1 MIPIR
6 LVCLDLA
13 GTTVADGGVVERSFV
28 EALLETGV
36 EPGSPEMAAALAR
49 LRSAMGRS
57 KLEVFRE
64 LFEGD
69 DRRAHEA
76 NAHFEAAYHASVRRG
91 EVTALPGAVETVTA
105 LRRAGMLVCFTT
117 GFATV
122 TRDELLASLGWTEL
136 ADLALSP
143 EDAGRGRPFPDMILT
158 AVLRLQVDDVRA
170 VAVAGD
176 TANDLLA
183 GTRAGASVVAG
194 VLTGAHDRAELEAA
208 PHTHIL
214 PTVADLLPVVLR
226 SQCHH

>member
-1 MIPIR
+1 MIPIQ
-6 LVCLDLA
+6 LACLDLA

-36 EPGSPEMAAALAR
+36 EPGSPAMAEALAHVR
-49 LRSAMGRS
+49 AAMGRS
-57 KLEVFRE
+57 KLEVFGE
-64 LFEGD
+64 LFDGD
-69 DRRAHEA
+69 DARAREA
-76 NAHFEAAYHASVRRG
+76 NGHFEAAYHASVRRG
-91 EVTALPGAVETVTA
+91 EVTALPGAAETVTA
-105 LRRAGMLVCFTT
+105 LRRAGVRVCFTT
-117 GFATV
+117 GFAAD
-122 TRDELLASLGWTEL
+122 TRDELLASLGWEDL

-214 PTVADLLPVVLR
+214 PTVADLLPVVLPTR
-226 SQCHH
+226 CRP